1 MFFTFLVILV
11 VAIAVM
17 SAFTSN
23 LKDPKIAPKIKPF
36 NYPAVEKVMIFM
48 NLLVNLKETMQIV
61 LVEDSFLIQKQNQD
75 MLY

>member
-1 MFFTFLVILV
+1 MFFTFLVVLV

-36 NYPAVEKVMIFM
+36 NYPAVEKVSNTRIYY
-48 NLLVNLKETMQIV
+48 
-61 LVEDSFLIQKQNQD
+61 FLERS
-75 MLY
+75 Y